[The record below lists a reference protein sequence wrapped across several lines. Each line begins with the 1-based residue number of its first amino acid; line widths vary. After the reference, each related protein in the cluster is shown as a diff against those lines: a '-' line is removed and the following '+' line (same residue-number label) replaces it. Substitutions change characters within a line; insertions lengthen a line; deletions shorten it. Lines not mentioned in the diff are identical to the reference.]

1 MLKEEATPKTGKK
14 AYQTPALRVYGDI
27 VSITET
33 VGPNGLMDGGLLGGH
48 MMTH

>member
-1 MLKEEATPKTGKK
+1 MQKEEATPKIGKK

-27 VSITET
+27 VSITNT
-33 VGPNGLMDGGLLGGH
+33 VGPNGLMDGSLVAGH